1 MPELEQTEHETHGG
15 DHRIHDREQRE
26 GEECRRQECVR

>member
-1 MPELEQTEHETHGG
+1 MPELEQKEHETHGG

-26 GEECRRQECVR
+26 GEEGVR